1 MWRKD
6 NALFGIAIAL
16 ASTGLSCAVIWV
28 LLYFL
33 GFSASGNAKLFLF
46 CFVPAILLLRMYT
59 KWQYLKTV
67 KGLLTVIF
75 FGFCLMLYGL
85 YAMGAFGRGV

>member
-6 NALFGIAIAL
+6 NVLFGIML
-16 ASTGLSCAVIWV
+16 AAVSTALSCAVVWA
-28 LLYFL
+28 LLYAL
-33 GFSASGNAKLFLF
+33 GFSVSANSKLFLF
-46 CFVPAILLLRMYT
+46 SFVPAILLLRMYT

-85 YAMGAFGRGV
+85 YAAGAFAGRV